1 MPGDVLCLAEQ
12 PGQIISKEEEEQEA
26 STWMKNDSMIT
37 HHSKKSRNTSSSLRP
52 VSSARVIIDRPTKAI
67 TMHLKPLYI
76 KVHIEGVPV
85 SGVLVD
91 GGAAVNILP
100 WAVLRKLGK
109 NEQDLLPTDLCISN
123 FTGGISRGGIPCR
136 HDCRE
141 QDSNDFFVVEA
152 RAAYNALVGRDWI
165 HAWMVVP
172 SSLHQLLVF

>member
-1 MPGDVLCLAEQ
+1 M
-12 PGQIISKEEEEQEA
+12 
-26 STWMKNDSMIT
+26 
-37 HHSKKSRNTSSSLRP
+37 SSLRP

-141 QDSNDFFVVEA
+141 QDSNDSFLCS
-152 RAAYNALVGRDWI
+152 RSK
-165 HAWMVVP
+165 
-172 SSLHQLLVF
+172 SSLQRTGRKGLDPRLDGGAVFFASVTCVLEWE